1 MEKAIGLSWEL
12 NSILKKV
19 SRTLYL
25 SLRALPA
32 PVRKPMSVAYLLCRA
47 ADSVTD
53 TGIIPLESRL
63 HWIRTFPKILG
74 GRKDRPPA
82 LGDMAK
88 EIPSADHQEIS
99 GSHSQSRIHRLIG
112 NGQSRAVTGPLRSQ
126 RAAVKYHSEKK
137 LLSSLDKCLLAYDSL
152 PQAQRLLVLEVVKN
166 VCAGM
171 CMDLTIFTGEDS
183 GRLKAMNNAGQLEK
197 YCSLMGGAPGVFWTK
212 LYRMTIRHAKVSEC
226 PDETDGKMIGAALQM
241 TDILQDIASDLR
253 IGRCY
258 LPSDELTAAGLSP
271 LKLLD
276 PDSIAGLQPVLSKWI
291 RRAVSGLDRSERYL
305 MTLPKNQFRLRAAVI
320 WPVYWA
326 MDTLAEIA
334 KARHLLD
341 PSRRTKIS
349 RRRIYSTILRTPAT
363 LSSDMAFSK
372 GYRLRRETLLS
383 GLG

>member
-1 MEKAIGLSWEL
+1 MENPAGLSSEL

-53 TGIIPLESRL
+53 TGLIPSEARL
-63 HWIRTFPKILG
+63 HWIKTFPKILG
-74 GRKDRPPA
+74 PEKEHRPA
-82 LGDMAK
+82 LEDMSK
-88 EIPSADHQEIS
+88 EIPSTAKH
-99 GSHSQSRIHRLIG
+99 
-112 NGQSRAVTGPLRSQ
+112 
-126 RAAVKYHSEKK
+126 HSEKE
-137 LLSSLDKCLLAYDSL
+137 LLSSMDKCLLEYESL
-152 PQAQRLLVLEVVKN
+152 PQAQRLLVLEVVEA

-183 GRLKAMNNAGQLEK
+183 GSVKAMNNALQLER
-197 YCSLMGGAPGVFWTK
+197 YCGLIGGGPGVFWTK
-212 LYRMTIRHAKVSEC
+212 LYRMTMRHANISEY
-226 PDETDGKMIGAALQM
+226 PDENDGKMIGEALQM
-241 TDILQDIASDLR
+241 TNILKDIASDLQR
-253 IGRCY
+253 GRCY
-258 LPSDELTAAGLSP
+258 LPSDELTAAGLTPSR
-271 LKLLD
+271 LLE
-276 PDSIAGLQPVLSKWI
+276 PDSITQLQPVLSELI

-305 MTLPKNQFRLRAAVI
+305 MTIPKTQFRLRAAVI

-326 MDTLAEIA
+326 MDTLAEIV

-341 PSRRTKIS
+341 PSRKTKIS
-349 RRRIYSTILRTPAT
+349 RTRIYSTILRTPAT

-383 GLG
+383 GSE

>member
-1 MEKAIGLSWEL
+1 MEKTAGLSCEL

-32 PVRKPMSVAYLLCRA
+32 PVRKPRSVAYLLCRA

-53 TGIIPLESRL
+53 TGIIPLEARF

-74 GRKDRPPA
+74 PEKDRLPA
-82 LGDMAK
+82 LEDISK
-88 EIPSADHQEIS
+88 EIPSTAE
-99 GSHSQSRIHRLIG
+99 
-112 NGQSRAVTGPLRSQ
+112 
-126 RAAVKYHSEKK
+126 YHSEKE
-137 LLSSLDKCLLAYDSL
+137 LLSSLDKCILAYDSL

-171 CMDLTIFTGEDS
+171 RMDLTIFTGEDS
-183 GRLKAMNNAGQLEK
+183 GRLKAMDNAGQLEK
-197 YCSLMGGAPGVFWTK
+197 YCSLIGGAPGVFWTK
-212 LYRMTIRHAKVSEC
+212 LYRMNMRHVNMSEC
-226 PDETDGKMIGAALQM
+226 PDENDGKMIGGALQM
-241 TDILQDIASDLR
+241 TNILKDIASDLQG
-253 IGRCY
+253 GRCY
-258 LPSDELTAAGLSP
+258 LPSDELAAAGLTP
-271 LKLLD
+271 LQLLE
-276 PDSIAGLQPVLSKWI
+276 PDSITKLQPVLSEWI

-305 MTLPKNQFRLRAAVI
+305 MTLPKTQFRLRAAVI

-349 RRRIYSTILRTPAT
+349 RVRIYSTILRTPAT
-363 LSSDMAFSK
+363 LSSDMAFRK

-383 GLG
+383 GSG